1 MSAGPE
7 AAARRAARLLRWY
20 PRDWRS
26 RYGDEFAELL
36 IADISERPDSW
47 RRDADVAI
55 SGVLARLIPTGL
67 TGHAIDPADQVRA
80 SLASLGYLLGVFLSL
95 GVALWSQLTIGW
107 QWSKPDAATIS
118 VAMILMSG
126 AAALLCGLAALAAIP
141 IAGTVILRFA
151 RRQPDGLI
159 RPALFF
165 VAGTAVLVIGGRHFG
180 NGWPGTGG
188 HPWAHQGLVPGGV
201 AAFTWAS
208 TLWVSSYW
216 AHPGSLALFPAAELA
231 WMAVSPVA
239 IAFLL
244 TGATRIIRRAGLSS
258 RTLRYEAFLAR
269 AAAFGMFAFLL
280 GACTWVVSGG
290 PGPRAPVPRR
300 GHRHGGDHRDD
311 RRPGRGV
318 PGHPAGPLRRRG
330 SAGPLRTGR
339 VAGGQ
344 AQRPHGLAVGD
355 RHRVE
360 LQMQLGGQVEG
371 HPLRAL

>member
-1 MSAGPE
+1 VSDVPE

-20 PRDWRS
+20 PRAWRS
-26 RYGDEFAELL
+26 RYGEEFAELL
-36 IADISERPDSW
+36 IADISERPDAW

-55 SGVLARLIPTGL
+55 NGVLARLIPTGL

-107 QWSKPDAATIS
+107 QWSKPDTTAIS

-126 AAALLCGLAALAAIP
+126 AVALLCSLAVLAAIP
-141 IAGTVILRFA
+141 IGCAVILRFA
-151 RRQPDGLI
+151 RREPGGLI
-159 RPALFF
+159 LPALFF
-165 VAGTAVLVIGGRHFG
+165 VAGIAVLVIGGRHFG

-188 HPWAHQGLVPGGV
+188 HPWADQGLVPGGV

-216 AHPGSLALFPAAELA
+216 AHPGSLALFPATEVA

-244 TGATRIIRRAGLSS
+244 TGAAKTVRRAGLSS

-280 GACTWVVSGG
+280 GACTWVTSGG
-290 PGPRAPVPRR
+290 PGR
-300 GHRHGGDHRDD
+300 GHLFH
-311 RRPGRGV
+311 
-318 PGHPAGPLRRRG
+318 AG
-330 SAGPLRTGR
+330 AIDMAAIIVMT
-339 VAGGQ
+339 A
-344 AQRPHGLAVGD
+344 ALAVAHRAIQRARYGGVALLD
-355 RHRVE
+355 R
-360 LQMQLGGQVEG
+360 
-371 HPLRAL
+371 

>member
-1 MSAGPE
+1 MSDGPE

-36 IADISERPDSW
+36 IADISERPASW
-47 RRDADVAI
+47 RRNADVAI

-95 GVALWSQLTIGW
+95 GVALWAQLTIGW
-107 QWSKPDAATIS
+107 QWSEPDTASIS

-126 AAALLCGLAALAAIP
+126 AAALLGGLAVLAAIP
-141 IAGTVILRFA
+141 LGCAVILRFA

-165 VAGTAVLVIGGRHFG
+165 VAGSAVLVIGGRHFG

-201 AAFTWAS
+201 AAFTWAL

-216 AHPGSLALFPAAELA
+216 AHPGSLALFPATELA

-244 TGATRIIRRAGLSS
+244 AGATKTIRRAGLSLPGPA
-258 RTLRYEAFLAR
+258 LR
-269 AAAFGMFAFLL
+269 G
-280 GACTWVVSGG
+280 VSGPRRRLRHVRVS
-290 PGPRAPVPRR
+290 PGCLHLGGQRRSRAGAPVPR
-300 GHRHGGDHRDD
+300 GGDRHGGDHRDD
-311 RRPGRGV
+311 RHPGRGA
-318 PGHPAGPLRRRG
+318 PGRPAGPLRRRG
-330 SAGPLRTGR
+330 PAGPLRTGR

-344 AQRPHGLAVGD
+344 PLRPHGLAVGD
-355 RHRVE
+355 RYRVE
-360 LQMQLGGQVEG
+360 LQMQLSGQVEG

>member
-1 MSAGPE
+1 MSDGPE

-26 RYGDEFAELL
+26 RYGEEFAELL
-36 IADISERPDSW
+36 VADIGERPASW
-47 RRDADVAI
+47 RRDADVAV
-55 SGVLARLIPTGL
+55 SGVLARLVPTGL

-80 SLASLGYLLGVFLSL
+80 SLASLGCLLGVFLSL

-107 QWSKPDAATIS
+107 QWSKPDAAAIS

-141 IAGTVILRFA
+141 IAGTVVLRFV
-151 RRQPDGLI
+151 RRRPDGLI
-159 RPALFF
+159 WPALFF
-165 VAGTAVLVIGGRHFG
+165 GAGTAVLVIGGRHFG

-216 AHPGSLALFPAAELA
+216 AHPGSLAMFPAAELA
-231 WMAVSPVA
+231 WMVVSPVA
-239 IAFLL
+239 IAVLL
-244 TGATRIIRRAGLSS
+244 TGAATTVRRAGLSS

-269 AAAFGMFAFLL
+269 AAVFGMFTFLL

-290 PGPRAPVPRR
+290 PGPRNLF
-300 GHRHGGDHRDD
+300 H
-311 RRPGRGV
+311 
-318 PGHPAGPLRRRG
+318 AG
-330 SAGPLRTGR
+330 AIDMAAIIVMTT
-339 VAGGQ
+339 A
-344 AQRPHGLAVGD
+344 LAVAYRAIQRARSGGVALLD
-355 RHRVE
+355 R
-360 LQMQLGGQVEG
+360 
-371 HPLRAL
+371 